1 MTQQQPHPA
10 PTVLQIAVPT
20 PLRRL
25 FDYLPLPGQ
34 PLPAPGCRVTVRFG
48 RQQLVGV
55 VMAHASA
62 DNSSVAAD
70 KLKAIEAVIDNA
82 PVLGDKL
89 RELVRWGADYYQYAI
104 GECITNALP
113 VLLRKGSLIEP
124 ERPQGYRLSTLG
136 LGLADG
142 ALQKRAKR
150 QAQIIGYLQ
159 QHPFLTHEQVSA
171 LGFSDTALRELR
183 DKQLVEKFALPVDA
197 QPAQVEAQ
205 LPLPLNEEQQH
216 ALNAID
222 SAASQFRCHLL
233 AGITG
238 SGKTE
243 VYLQAIAHCLRRGQQ
258 ALVLI
263 PEIGL
268 TPQTLARFRARFA
281 VTIAAFHSA
290 LTDHERARAW
300 ESARRGD
307 ARIII
312 GTRSAVFTPMAQP
325 GLIIIDE
332 EHDLSFKQQEGF
344 RYSARDVA
352 IKRASLEN
360 VPIVLGSATPS
371 VETLFNAEYARYVHL
386 PLTQRAGDAAPPEFC
401 VINIRHQP
409 LHDGLSEPA
418 LQEIGATLR
427 RGEQALV
434 FLNRRG
440 YAPTLMCHDC
450 GWIANCDH
458 CDARFTVHLN
468 PPKLHCHHCEHTAP
482 YPRSCP
488 QCKSRNVVPL
498 GVGTE
503 RSEQTLM
510 NHFAQFP
517 VLRIDRDSVRGKH
530 AMAQMLDRINEG
542 GSAILLGTQMIA
554 KGHHFPNVTLVV
566 IVDVDH
572 GFFSADFRGAERVG
586 QLITQVAGRAGRA
599 DKPGRVLLQTHYP
612 EHPLLRTLILQGYD
626 TFAKQILAERL
637 QLALPPAG
645 FLALIR
651 AEASEAREA
660 QHWLQRMRVLI
671 DAMALEITAIGPLPA
686 PLQRR
691 AGFHRLQL
699 LLQSKQRKPLQQA
712 LSEICKWAES
722 DKAARKIRWS
732 VDVDPQD
739 ML

>member
-1 MTQQQPHPA
+1 MTKQQPQLT

-25 FDYLPLPGQ
+25 FDYLPLPDQ
-34 PLPAPGCRVTVRFG
+34 PLPPPGCRVTVKFG

-55 VMAHASA
+55 VMGHACASTSA
-62 DNSSVAAD
+62 VAID
-70 KLKAIEAVIDNA
+70 KLKSIEAVIDTV
-82 PVLGDKL
+82 PVLTEKL
-89 RELVRWGADYYQYAI
+89 RELVSWSADYYQYAI

-124 ERPQGYRLSTLG
+124 EQPQGWRLTTLG

-150 QAQIIGYLQ
+150 QAQIITHLQ
-159 QHPFLTHEQVSA
+159 QHTFIATTQISA
-171 LGFSDTALRELR
+171 LAFSESALRELR
-183 DKQLVEKFALPVDA
+183 DKQLVEKFALPII
-197 QPAQVEAQ
+197 PSEHLEAQ
-205 LPLPLNEEQQH
+205 APLPLNAEQQH
-216 ALNAID
+216 ALDVID
-222 SAASQFRCHLL
+222 GTTGQFRCHLL
-233 AGITG
+233 AGVTG

-243 VYLQAIAHCLRRGQQ
+243 VYLQAITHCLKRGQQ

-268 TPQTLARFRARFA
+268 TPQTLARFRARFT
-281 VTIAAFHSA
+281 VEIAALHSS

-300 ESARRGD
+300 ESARRGL

-312 GTRSAVFTPMAQP
+312 GTRSAVFTPMLQP

-332 EHDLSFKQQEGF
+332 EHDLSFKQQDGF

-352 IKRASLEN
+352 IKRASLESI
-360 VPIVLGSATPS
+360 PIVLGSATPS
-371 VETLFNAEYARYVHL
+371 IETLFNAEYARYERL
-386 PLTQRAGDAAPPEFC
+386 PLTQRAGDAASPEFT
-401 VINIRHQP
+401 VINIRHQT
-409 LHDGLSEPA
+409 LHDGLSETA
-418 LQEIGATLR
+418 LQEIDNVLQR
-427 RGEQALV
+427 DEQALV

-458 CDARFTVHLN
+458 CDARFTVHLS
-468 PPKLHCHHCEHTAP
+468 PPKLHCHHCEHMAP
-482 YPRSCP
+482 YPRTCP
-488 QCKSRNVVPL
+488 QCKSREIEPL
-498 GVGTE
+498 GIGTE
-503 RSEQTLM
+503 RTEQTLM
-510 NHFAQFP
+510 NRFAQYP
-517 VLRIDRDSVRGKH
+517 ILRIDRDSVRGKH
-530 AMAQMLDRINEG
+530 AMAQVIDRINEG

-554 KGHHFPNVTLVV
+554 KGHHFPNVTLAV

-599 DKPGRVLLQTHYP
+599 EKPGRVLLQTHYP

-626 TFAKQILAERL
+626 TFAKQILAERM

-651 AEASEAREA
+651 AEASDAREA
-660 QHWLQRMRVLI
+660 QQWLQRMRVLI
-671 DAMALEITAIGPLPA
+671 DAMALEITTIGPLPA
-686 PLQRR
+686 PMQRR

-699 LLQSKQRKPLQQA
+699 LLQCKQRKPLQQA
-712 LSEICKWAES
+712 LTQACLWAEA
-722 DKAARKIRWS
+722 DKQGRKIRWS